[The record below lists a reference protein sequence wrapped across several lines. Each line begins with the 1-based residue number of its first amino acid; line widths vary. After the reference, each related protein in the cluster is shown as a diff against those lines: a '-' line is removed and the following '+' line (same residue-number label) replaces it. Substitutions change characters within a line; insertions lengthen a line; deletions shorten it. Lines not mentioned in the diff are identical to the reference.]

1 MYQSANRS
9 YTTPWSSRV
18 SNEVRKTLEE
28 RRSREASEKRQ
39 RQGMRRMFVFGIM
52 VGIAVTKFFTP
63 VVAQAAQL

>member
-1 MYQSANRS
+1 MYQSVNKS

-28 RRSREASEKRQ
+28 RRSREVGEKRK
-39 RQGMRRMFVFGIM
+39 RQGLRRMFVLGMF
-52 VGIAVTKFFTP
+52 VGIAMTKFFTP

>member
-1 MYQSANRS
+1 MYQSVNKS

-18 SNEVRKTLEE
+18 SDDVRKTLEE
-28 RRSREASEKRQ
+28 RRSREVGEKQRRQ
-39 RQGMRRMFVFGIM
+39 RLRRMFVLGIF

>member
-9 YTTPWSSRV
+9 YTTRWSSRV
-18 SNEVRKTLEE
+18 SNDVRKTLEE
-28 RRSREASEKRQ
+28 RRSREAGEKQRRQ
-39 RQGMRRMFVFGIM
+39 SLRRMFVLGIC

>member
-1 MYQSANRS
+1 MYQSAS
-9 YTTPWSSRV
+9 KTYTTPWSNRV
-18 SNEVRKTLEE
+18 SNEVRKSLEE

-39 RQGMRRMFVFGIM
+39 RQGMRRMFVLGLF